1 MTCLGRALLGGTRLG
16 LGTCSGGLGW
26 ATFAI
31 GNFRSREDQ
40 PRSSLFV
47 RLKRHSR
54 DRVKNEQGHSNHSR
68 RRVAWHRTLV
78 RQAPP
83 CLLSRPKPRSQTDRP
98 PGMPQGQAGEC
109 QVCDGSETWP
119 DQRLRKVS
127 STMLYVNSS
136 AIVPCCKCKIEIGSS
151 CPSLLTTLL
160 FGESSEKSA
169 GWIRKKLEVNGG
181 PSRKLRPS
189 R

>member
-1 MTCLGRALLGGTRLG
+1 MTQDAGAASAALFAEQAEASIADKTIPRHATRASRRVPGMRRVGNMAGPG
-16 LGTCSGGLGW
+16 LG
-26 ATFAI
+26 
-31 GNFRSREDQ
+31 
-40 PRSSLFV
+40 
-47 RLKRHSR
+47 
-54 DRVKNEQGHSNHSR
+54 
-68 RRVAWHRTLV
+68 
-78 RQAPP
+78 
-83 CLLSRPKPRSQTDRP
+83 
-98 PGMPQGQAGEC
+98 
-109 QVCDGSETWP
+109 
-119 DQRLRKVS
+119 KVYS
-127 STMLYVNSS
+127 ICTTMNSS